1 MMSSKELSRGVA
13 VHVHM
18 IYAGGGE
25 ERIRVGDGA
34 GVTITDHY
42 SGYAPLAMRTKRR
55 LASALQQW
63 HNFFQEGEQSQMV
76 GSIANRAITDLIRE
90 GNAEGLRNFL
100 ASRKSHVDDKD
111 EVMPSENVNLNLV
124 ESQFLHPT
132 ILEDFRSLIQLHQMQ
147 YTQYEDSGTVTVG
160 RYQNPGAKPGTLDIK
175 F

>member
-1 MMSSKELSRGVA
+1 MMSSWERSRGVV

-25 ERIRVGDGA
+25 ERIRVGHGA

-42 SGYAPLAMRTKRR
+42 SGFAPLAMRTKRR

-111 EVMPSENVNLNLV
+111 EVNAHRKC
-124 ESQFLHPT
+124 QFKSYCEPFASFHLST
-132 ILEDFRSLIQLHQMQ
+132 IK
-147 YTQYEDSGTVTVG
+147 
-160 RYQNPGAKPGTLDIK
+160 YQDLKP